1 MPTVQE
7 ICDFLEAY
15 APLRLAEEWDN
26 VGLLVG
32 DAARPVG
39 RMMTCLTVTPSTVD
53 EAVAKR
59 AEMIVTHHPFP
70 FRPLSRITADDTV
83 GHMLLRLVEASGALY
98 SPHTAFD
105 SAGRGINQ
113 RLAEGL
119 QLQNIRPLTPLPD
132 DPDSLGSGRYGDLT
146 ESLSLSELGE
156 IVKRMLSVPGLH
168 IVGQP
173 DRRIDRVAVGC
184 GSAGQFL
191 DAARSA
197 GCQLLVTGETGFHT
211 CLAAAAADVSL
222 LLPGHYA
229 SERFAIEALAADIQR
244 HFPAAQIWASTD
256 ESDPL
261 AWM

>member
-83 GHMLLRLVEASGALY
+83 GHMLLRLVEAS
-98 SPHTAFD
+98 
-105 SAGRGINQ
+105 
-113 RLAEGL
+113 
-119 QLQNIRPLTPLPD
+119 
-132 DPDSLGSGRYGDLT
+132 
-146 ESLSLSELGE
+146 
-156 IVKRMLSVPGLH
+156 
-168 IVGQP
+168 
-173 DRRIDRVAVGC
+173 VAVTGHP
-184 GSAGQFL
+184 SV
-191 DAARSA
+191 DAAS
-197 GCQLLVTGETGFHT
+197 
-211 CLAAAAADVSL
+211 
-222 LLPGHYA
+222 
-229 SERFAIEALAADIQR
+229 
-244 HFPAAQIWASTD
+244 
-256 ESDPL
+256 
-261 AWM
+261 